1 MITLRGVA
9 EWRSRNI
16 KVRNKTLDQ
25 HFDANLKNPFFAKFW
40 IKLVTFLKFFCF
52 FAWKMQKMTISTS
65 SWGAQHPNAG
75 RNIQQHGQA
84 TFLFSMIWYF
94 CEKRVSAEDR
104 HGCHSKNKPF
114 FYFFFCQIYCY
125 CDTFVRPVFLICQ
138 IKLYAKPQKD
148 RIIFILFANL
158 ANLNCALIFDS
169 EKNMVSCPALGGR

>member
-1 MITLRGVA
+1 
-9 EWRSRNI
+9 
-16 KVRNKTLDQ
+16 
-25 HFDANLKNPFFAKFW
+25 
-40 IKLVTFLKFFCF
+40 
-52 FAWKMQKMTISTS
+52 MQKMTISTS

-138 IKLYAKPQKD
+138 INLSVLLNNVNFVFLQNALAYKVFN
-148 RIIFILFANL
+148 ISVMIFFQTLEDEFANQL
-158 ANLNCALIFDS
+158 EEQERYHGPYLKSALS
-169 EKNMVSCPALGGR
+169 AEAAAAEGRNSSTPTSSSSRRASSSTNTNYSIPPR